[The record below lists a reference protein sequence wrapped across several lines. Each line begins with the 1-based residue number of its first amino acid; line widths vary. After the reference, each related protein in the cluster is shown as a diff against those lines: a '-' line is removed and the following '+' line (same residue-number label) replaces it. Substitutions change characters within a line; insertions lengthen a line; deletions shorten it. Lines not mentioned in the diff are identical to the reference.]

1 MGVILFILCSAI
13 VSARLLLLYRQLRQ
27 PPELFLGIA
36 YLLAGALGWGGL
48 LVGTLTTPP
57 GQSLS
62 EGYQAWSVVVG
73 DAGTLGFYL
82 FVWYVFRRHSALAKA
97 ALGLV
102 LALFLV
108 SLTSDTLLKGV
119 TFGPPPGS
127 PSMWAGAAGRSAVF
141 VWMAVEAFASYL
153 AFRKRARIGL
163 GNALVQN
170 RLLLWGL
177 SAVVMGTISITAT
190 LLYLTASDTVDATLK
205 QNQAGGFY
213 GALAALSSVAL
224 WLAFFPPKRY
234 RDWLEPSSKQE
245 ANGG

>member
-1 MGVILFILCSAI
+1 MGVILFILCSAS

-48 LVGTLTTPP
+48 LVGTLATPP

-62 EGYQAWSVVVG
+62 EGYQAWSVVAG
-73 DAGTLGFYL
+73 DAGSLGFYL
-82 FVWYVFRRHSALAKA
+82 FVWYVFRRYSMLARA

-102 LALFLV
+102 LALFFV
-108 SLTSDTLLKGV
+108 SLTCDTLLTGV

-127 PSMWAGAAGRSAVF
+127 PTMWAGAAGRSAVF
-141 VWMAVEAFASYL
+141 VWMAVEAFASYF
-153 AFRKRARIGL
+153 ASRRRARIGL
-163 GNALVQN
+163 GNVLVQN
-170 RLLLWGL
+170 RLLLWGI
-177 SAVVMGTISITAT
+177 SAVVMGTISISAT

-205 QNQAGGFY
+205 QNQAGDFY
-213 GALAALSSVAL
+213 GALAALASVAL

-234 RDWLEPSSKQE
+234 RRWLEASFIRE
-245 ANGG
+245 ASVG